1 MDPSRALV
9 PQIYTLTTVQV
20 VIGLV
25 WLTGLTSLVAAS
37 GTALLTPT
45 WRAIELSERQRG
57 CTSDADLVSEEGL
70 PDLIVIDAPAA
81 DRAT

>member
-25 WLTGLTSLVAAS
+25 WLTGLTFLVAAS

-45 WRAIELSERQRG
+45 WRAIMHKQAGMSLSRSGRE
-57 CTSDADLVSEEGL
+57 A
-70 PDLIVIDAPAA
+70 
-81 DRAT
+81 